1 MYLSNRKGS
10 VNMIKYDLEND
21 MEYLDANTVVCD
33 NDVMSGFGYRD
44 LDLDMETI
52 REMAEKECS
61 DCLTG
66 EDDEDSEMI
75 DETIDEMITIGRIR
89 KNSLLGQCLRAYAK
103 DPTTNYALSDMR
115 SMVELSDAYYTVHG
129 CGYDLF
135 NQDILNGG
143 SFEFYEWLQSHVTE
157 LYVSFM

>member
-1 MYLSNRKGS
+1 MYLSNKRKGS
-10 VNMIKYDLEND
+10 VNMIEYDLEND

-33 NDVMSGFGYRD
+33 NDVVSGFGYRD
-44 LDLDMETI
+44 YDLDMETI

-61 DCLTG
+61 DCLTS
-66 EDDEDSEMI
+66 EDNEDIDAI
-75 DETIDEMITIGRIR
+75 DEAIDEMITIGRIR

-115 SMVELSDAYYTVHG
+115 SMVELPDAYYTVHG
-129 CGYDLF
+129 CGYDIF
-135 NQDILNGG
+135 NKDIFDG
-143 SFEFYEWLQSHVTE
+143 SLDFYEWLQKQDTK

>member
-1 MYLSNRKGS
+1 
-10 VNMIKYDLEND
+10 MIKYDLEND

-52 REMAEKECS
+52 REMAKKECS
-61 DCLTG
+61 DCLIG
-66 EDDEDSEMI
+66 DYDEDTATV
-75 DETIDEMITIGRIR
+75 DETIDGMITIGRIK

-103 DPTTNYALSDMR
+103 DPTTNYALSNMR
-115 SMVELSDAYYTVHG
+115 SVVELPDAYYTVHG
-129 CGYDLF
+129 CGYDIF

-143 SFEFYEWLQSHVTE
+143 SFKFYEWLQDHKTK